1 MRMSYRVSS
10 MIVVVTYLLLAL
22 MEQVV
27 GSSQPASP
35 TRASESGVETF
46 NPCMMWEQIPVTV
59 RVATIVWFPSFLVLL
74 VQGFR
79 NRAVPRWVA
88 AACLITIIPVI
99 NHQLWRVQQCYTKL
113 AAVDFWIC
121 VGTVYLMCLHQLFQ
135 RPRRVAAQPK
145 P

>member
-1 MRMSYRVSS
+1 MTISYRVTSV
-10 MIVVVTYLLLAL
+10 IVVVTYLLLAL

-27 GSSQPASP
+27 GPVP
-35 TRASESGVETF
+35 TRLARASESGVETF

-59 RVATIVWFPSFLVLL
+59 RIATIVWFPSFLVLL

-99 NHQLWRVQQCYTKL
+99 NHQLWRVQRCYTKL

-121 VGTVYLMCLHQLFQ
+121 VGTVCLMCLHQLFQ
-135 RPRRVAAQPK
+135 RPRCVETEPWA
-145 P
+145 